1 MLTGSSFWPGW
12 QAFLSRGADRLI
24 VLAGA
29 AGDLVEEVK
38 LIDDFTNPKTGKTS
52 NCFRIAYRSNERSL
66 TDDEINS
73 LQVNPQHRSVR
84 SALPNGGNRH
94 EILTQMLP
102 RVSLFALEST
112 GRACKIGL

>member
-1 MLTGSSFWPGW
+1 MPGANW
-12 QAFLSRGADRLI
+12 LI
-24 VLAGA
+24 VLAGV

-73 LQVNPQHRSVR
+73 LQVNPQHRSVQ
-84 SALPNGGNRH
+84 SALPIGGDRHIIIAASAATCIRAILNRPVVH
-94 EILTQMLP
+94 TGLGLYLFTQ
-102 RVSLFALEST
+102 S
-112 GRACKIGL
+112 I